1 MTHKRSRRPYLIT
14 SEVAVI
20 LKCSV
25 DEVRRLETDGEIVA
39 VRTRG
44 RHRHFDRASVEAYRR
59 RRTAPH
65 RKSAPRKT
73 EPDRLARRPTARG
86 EPLPSELDEVFD
98 EEEALRALAEEQAP
112 PPPPLLPP
120 TILDHAR
127 LSMLRMHGTLCI
139 PFVPPEWHEKVTDDL
154 ERFITYERF
163 PPTADL
169 LDAAAHTAIE
179 ARVAEVLAPYH
190 KEAARA
196 RDAERRRD
204 ALIAYGR
211 DHARHITATWDF
223 ISGAQARRE
232 VDRVLRA
239 EVKPTM
245 TERDDRLMVDEIL
258 DKYSEDDEA

>member
-1 MTHKRSRRPYLIT
+1 MTHNRTRKPYLIT

-65 RKSAPRKT
+65 RKSVPRKT
-73 EPDRLARRPTARG
+73 EPDRPARRPTAGG
-86 EPLPSELDEVFD
+86 EPLPSELDEILD

-112 PPPPLLPP
+112 PPPPLPPP

-139 PFVPPEWHEKVTDDL
+139 PFVPPQWHEKVTDDL

-196 RDAERRRD
+196 RDAERRRQ
-204 ALIAYGR
+204 ALITYGR

-223 ISGAQARRE
+223 TSGAQARSE

-245 TERDDRLMVDEIL
+245 TEREVRLMVDEIL
-258 DKYSEDDEA
+258 EKYSEDDEA